1 MAPSDIFVGNDFKKI
16 SLERLALVS
25 PAAEGEDFLRSEM
38 RGFESFLQD
47 PQLELTLDVSIGGE
61 LYDCGSIDG

>member
-1 MAPSDIFVGNDFKKI
+1 MAPSDIFVENDFKKT
-16 SLERLALVS
+16 SCELLVLVS
-25 PAAEGEDFLRSEM
+25 PAAKGEDFLRSEM